1 MSKNEKNEEQK
12 IEYWRKDVDEIAN
25 DSIHGSTYLSK
36 KALDIIEEYVKRELY
51 HNRTELLQALS
62 KLRNALVR
70 AKPLM
75 ALIYN
80 RTLEVVDFIQQ
91 IPKDQKNIEVIKKA
105 TLEEIEKIRKR
116 AEQSTTSVVK
126 LGGRLILEHNTL
138 LTHSASSIVENIL
151 ISARKQKKRFKVI
164 CTESRPLFE
173 GTAMAKRLA
182 KAGVK
187 VTLIPDADIAR
198 AIEESHFVLLG
209 TDRFTETHFVNKT
222 GSFAIGSLAKYMNKP
237 LYIAGETDKVLLKR
251 NYPVRFLLQNPQ
263 EVLKEKINNLQV
275 QNIYFEE
282 SPIEFVDKIVLE
294 EGIFERKEFV
304 DRYL

>member
-1 MSKNEKNEEQK
+1 MSKNEMNEDQEM
-12 IEYWRKDVDEIAN
+12 EYWRKDVDEIAN
-25 DSIHGSTYLSK
+25 DAIHGSTYLSK
-36 KALDIIEEYVKRELY
+36 KALDIVEDYVQRDLY
-51 HNRTELLQALS
+51 RNRTELLQALS

-80 RTLEVVDFIQQ
+80 RTLEVVNFIQN
-91 IPKDQKNIEVIKKA
+91 IPKEQKNIEIIKKA
-105 TLEEIEKIRKR
+105 TLEEIQRIRKR
-116 AEQSTTSVVK
+116 AEQSTKNVVK

-138 LTHSASSIVENIL
+138 LTHSASSIVESVL
-151 ISARKQKKRFKVI
+151 LRKQKKRFKVI

-173 GTAMAKRLA
+173 GAAMAKRLA

-209 TDRFTETHFVNKT
+209 TDRFTETHFINKT
-222 GSFAIGSLAKYMNKP
+222 GSFAIGCLAKYMNKP
-237 LYIAGETDKVLLKR
+237 LYIAGESDKVLLKR
-251 NYPVRFLLQNPQ
+251 NYPVRFLPEAPE
-263 EVLKEKINNLQV
+263 EVLKEKMNNLQV

-282 SPIEFVDKIVLE
+282 APIEFVDKIVLE
-294 EGIFERKEFV
+294 DGIFERKEFI